1 MVYLKQQRPEKVTVP
16 AVRASKE
23 RGERLVCLTAYDY
36 PTARIV
42 DEAGTD
48 IILVGDS
55 VGNVVLCY
63 DSTVPVTLEEML
75 HHTRAVRRG
84 VERALLVA
92 DMPYGTYHTGADDAV
107 GAAPRR
113 AREGGGVGARAGGGR
128 RGAGGERRRPGDG

>member
-1 MVYLKQQRPEKVTVP
+1 MAYLKQQRPEKVTVP

-48 IILVGDS
+48 IVLVGDS
-55 VGNVVLCY
+55 LGNVVLGY

-75 HHTRAVRRG
+75 HHTRAGGRG
-84 VERALLVA
+84 VGQARRRSQ
-92 DMPYGTYHTGADDAV
+92 
-107 GAAPRR
+107 PRR
-113 AREGGGVGARAGGGR
+113 DNPTARRRRDSRDGPHRTHPAISEQARQLPPASEAGGSGVR
-128 RGAGGERRRPGDG
+128 AR